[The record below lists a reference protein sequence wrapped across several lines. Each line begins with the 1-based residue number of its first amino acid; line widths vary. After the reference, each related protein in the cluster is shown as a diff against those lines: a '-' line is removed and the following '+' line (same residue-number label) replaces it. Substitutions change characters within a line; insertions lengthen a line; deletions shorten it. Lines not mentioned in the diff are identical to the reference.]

1 MMEGG
6 FTIEFWYW
14 WVAAALLIALEVAIP
29 GVFFLWLGIAA
40 AVVGGIAFLIPSL
53 GWAGQTL
60 IFAVLA
66 FAAIVVA
73 RQIVKRRPP
82 DSDEPSLN
90 RRGEQYVGRVL
101 TLSAAIENGRGRAA
115 IGDTAWTVEGDDMPA
130 GARVRV
136 VGIDGIV
143 LKVEADG

>member
-1 MMEGG
+1 MIDGTL
-6 FTIEFWYW
+6 TIEFWYW
-14 WVAAALLIALEVAIP
+14 WVAAALLVALEVAVP
-29 GVFFLWLGIAA
+29 GVFFLWLGVAA
-40 AVVGGIAFLIPSL
+40 AIVGVVAFLIPSL

-66 FAAIVVA
+66 FAAVVVA

-82 DSDEPSLN
+82 ESDEPTLN

-101 TLSAAIENGRGRAA
+101 TLDAAIENGRGRAA

-130 GARVRV
+130 GTRVRI
-136 VGIDGIV
+136 VGIEGIV
-143 LKVEADG
+143 LKVEREG